1 MSSDN
6 PPYFDSCTHPTLNGE
21 WTRGRKG
28 MIFQELASTKV
39 NIPGY
44 NALAIG
50 LPGVGNYEHQAFKRE
65 CDTWG
70 FEGIA
75 AVTTVDPGEMEEE
88 FDTIAG
94 LGFRGVKVHPRHLGR
109 NRDLSFLS
117 KVFSLCE
124 RNGLVCLFCT
134 YEADE
139 PGRLPSRDPFYQL
152 CDALN
157 QVPETRL
164 ILMHGGVSRLMQ
176 FASLARHSDSILLDL
191 SFTVV
196 DYMTVSLRPLVR
208 ELFLNLDRRLCVGSD
223 SPEFTAADVLRKVKE
238 IAVDVDTSK
247 VANVLANNLH
257 RFFPG
262 RS

>member
-1 MSSDN
+1 MS
-6 PPYFDSCTHPTLNGE
+6 
-21 WTRGRKG
+21 
-28 MIFQELASTKV
+28 FQELASTKLD
-39 NIPGY
+39 IPSY

-50 LPGVGNYEHQAFKRE
+50 LPGVGGYEHEAFKRE
-65 CDTWG
+65 CDLWG

-75 AVTTVDPGEMEEE
+75 AVTTLDPGDIEKE
-88 FDTIAG
+88 FDTIAS
-94 LGFRGVKVHPRHLGR
+94 LGFRGVKVHPRLLGR
-109 NRDLSFLS
+109 NRDISYLQ

-124 RNGLVCLFCT
+124 KNDLVCLFCT

-157 QVPETRL
+157 QVPEIQL
-164 ILMHGGVSRLMQ
+164 ILMHGGGSRLMQ
-176 FASLARHSDSILLDL
+176 FASLARHSDLILLDL
-191 SFTVV
+191 SFTIA
-196 DYMTVSLRPLVR
+196 DYMTSTLQQLIHD
-208 ELFLNLDRRLCVGSD
+208 LFLNLDRRLCVGSD
-223 SPEFTAADVLRKVKE
+223 SPEFKATDVLRKVNE

-247 VANVLANNLH
+247 VDNVLANNLH

>member
-1 MSSDN
+1 MS
-6 PPYFDSCTHPTLNGE
+6 
-21 WTRGRKG
+21 
-28 MIFQELASTKV
+28 FQELASTKLD
-39 NIPGY
+39 IPGY

-50 LPGVGNYEHQAFKRE
+50 LPGVGGYEHEAFKRE
-65 CDTWG
+65 CDLWG

-75 AVTTVDPGEMEEE
+75 AVTTLDPGEMERE
-88 FDTIAG
+88 FDTIAC

-109 NRDLSFLS
+109 NRDISYLP
-117 KVFSLCE
+117 KVFSLCKK
-124 RNGLVCLFCT
+124 NDLVCLFCT

-157 QVPETRL
+157 QVPEIRL
-164 ILMHGGVSRLMQ
+164 ILMHGGGSRLMQ
-176 FASLARHSDSILLDL
+176 FASLARHSDSILIDL

-208 ELFLNLDRRLCVGSD
+208 EFFLNLDRRLCVGSD
-223 SPEFTAADVLRKVKE
+223 SPEFIATDVLRKVKE

-247 VANVLANNLH
+247 IENVLANNLH

-262 RS
+262 RT